1 MKTVFILAFD
11 SGAQGTRYIDEDV
24 SKFGTPDEYSAKYF
38 DKKEQAQEFVEERGY
53 LCGVLELEIE
63 A

>member
-24 SKFGTPDEYSAKYF
+24 SKFGTSDEYLAKF
-38 DKKEQAQEFVEERGY
+38 FETKKEAENFTKGKDWFCWIV
-53 LCGVLELEIE
+53 ELEIE